1 MTQEKENLRII
12 ATSIIFVSLKQKYSE
27 KLCGKQD
34 FQIPNPFKFSK
45 IKLNYFFAMWNAM

>member
-1 MTQEKENLRII
+1 MTQEKENLRIIAI

-45 IKLNYFFAMWNAM
+45 IKLNYFFAM